1 MINRAYFGSNFM
13 RSIAILAAIFA
24 ASGVAAAQGAAKAA
38 TTRMRRA
45 SPNPLAVDHAIH
57 VLFGVHEIWE
67 TAISPDGQR
76 VAWAE
81 SLAGKN
87 GAPSPNKAIYV
98 ADWKAP
104 AGRVRVSAGNG
115 VAANEGSVAW
125 SPDSNQIAFLSDAGH
140 AGQQELYVATPG
152 EAARELTHVRG
163 DLAGPKWSPDGK
175 TIAMLFIE
183 NAPRASG
190 PLAAE
195 TRDEGVVGAK
205 IFEQRLALVE
215 AATGRMRQISPAGL
229 YVYEYDWSPDS
240 QKIVATAAPG
250 NGDDDWYIAQIRV
263 FNTATGADH
272 SIYKPPV
279 TMQMGRPKWSPDGS
293 TIAFIS
299 GIMSDEGSVGGDI
312 YTLPAEGGEPRD
324 ITPGLKATPSTLDW
338 GADSK
343 TIRFGE
349 IVDGESG
356 IAEVHLDSGAIS
368 TIWTGPERIG
378 GGGFGV
384 GVSLSRDG
392 KFSAVVRQSFSEP
405 PEVWAG
411 PTGAWKQV
419 TTLNQGLQPAWGE
432 AKSLHWK
439 TGIGEVQGWVVYPL
453 HFEPGK
459 KYPLIVS
466 VHGGPA
472 AANLPNWP
480 SRRSYEMALP
490 AAGYFLLFPNPRGS
504 FGMGEAFTRANVKD
518 FGGGDFR
525 DIMAGV
531 DEAIKTLPVDPE
543 RLGITGWSYG
553 GDMSMWAVTQ
563 TDRFKAA
570 VIGAGLSDWL
580 SYYGENQIDKWMI
593 PYFGASVYE
602 DPAVYAKSA
611 PIDFVKNVKT
621 PSLLV
626 VGDSDGECPPPQSY
640 EFWHAL
646 VYFGV
651 PTEFVIYPHEGHGFV
666 NPAHS
671 RDVAERAVAW
681 FNSQM

>member
-1 MINRAYFGSNFM
+1 MAEKTRRG
-13 RSIAILAAIFA
+13 IAGGAGVIMALLLA
-24 ASGVAAAQGAAKAA
+24 SGGVAAKQARSAEQ
-38 TTRMRRA
+38 
-45 SPNPLAVDHAIH
+45 PAVQRAIH
-57 VLFGVHEIWE
+57 VLFGVHEIAE
-67 TAISPDGQR
+67 AAISPDGQR
-76 VAWAE
+76 VAWVE
-81 SLAGKN
+81 SLAGRN
-87 GAPSPNKAIYV
+87 GAPSPNAAIYV
-98 ADWKAP
+98 ADWKSP
-104 AGRVRVSAGNG
+104 ARRVRVSGANG
-115 VAANEGSVAW
+115 VAAGEGSVAW
-125 SPDSNQIAFLSDAGH
+125 SPDSKRIAFLSDAGSP
-140 AGQQELYVATPG
+140 GQRELYVATPG
-152 EAARELTHVRG
+152 SAARQLTHVKG
-163 DLAGPKWSPDGK
+163 DLADPTWSPDGK
-175 TIAMLFIE
+175 TVAMLFIE

-195 TRDEGVVGAK
+195 TKDEGVVGAK
-205 IFEQRLALVE
+205 IYEQRLALVNAE
-215 AATGRMRQISPAGL
+215 TGELRQITPADL

-240 QKIVATAAPG
+240 KKIVATAAPG
-250 NGDDDWYIAQIRV
+250 NGDDNWYIAQIHV
-263 FNTATGADH
+263 FDVATGADH

-279 TMQMGRPKWSPDGS
+279 TMQMGGPKWSPDGK
-293 TIAFIS
+293 TIAYIS

-312 YTLPAEGGEPRD
+312 YTLPAEGGEPKDVTPD
-324 ITPGLKATPSTLDW
+324 IKATPTTLHW
-338 GADSK
+338 AADSK
-343 TIRFGE
+343 AIRFGE

-356 IAEVHLDSGAIS
+356 IAEVNLDSGAIS
-368 TIWTGPERIG
+368 TIWTGGERIG

-384 GVSLSRDG
+384 GASFSRDG
-392 KFSAVVRQSFSEP
+392 KMTAVVRQSFGEP

-419 TTLNQGLQPAWGE
+419 TTLNRGLEPAWGE
-432 AKSLHWK
+432 AKSLHW
-439 TGIGEVQGWVVYPL
+439 TTDIGQVQGWVVYPEN
-453 HFEPGK
+453 FDPAK
-459 KYPLIVS
+459 KYPLVVS

-480 SRRSYEMALP
+480 GRRSYQMALP
-490 AAGYFLLFPNPRGS
+490 SAGYFLLFPNPRGS
-504 FGMGEAFTRANVKD
+504 YGMGEAFTRANVKD

-531 DEAIKTLPVDPE
+531 DEAIKTLPIDPE
-543 RLGITGWSYG
+543 KLGITGWSYG
-553 GDMSMWAVTQ
+553 GYMSMWAVTQ
-563 TDRFKAA
+563 THRFKAA
-570 VIGAGLSDWL
+570 VIGAGLSDWV

-621 PSLLV
+621 PSLIV

-651 PTEFVIYPHEGHGFV
+651 PTQFVIYPHEGHGFV

-681 FNSQM
+681 FNSHM

>member
-1 MINRAYFGSNFM
+1 MKTSMTRKVAYL
-13 RSIAILAAIFA
+13 IVIL
-24 ASGVAAAQGAAKAA
+24 GAAALVRAAKAGA
-38 TTRMRRA
+38 E
-45 SPNPLAVDHAIH
+45 SPANQPAAVEQAIRTMFGLHAIMEA
-57 VLFGVHEIWE
+57 V
-67 TAISPDGQR
+67 ISPDGRR

-87 GAPSPNKAIYV
+87 GAPSLNAAIYV
-98 ADWKAP
+98 ADWKSP
-104 AGRVRVSAGNG
+104 AGRVRVSAANG
-115 VAANEGSVAW
+115 AAANEGRVAW
-125 SPDSNQIAFLSDAGH
+125 SPDSKQIAFLSDAAH

-152 EAARELTHVRG
+152 SAARQLTHVKG
-163 DLAGPKWSPDGK
+163 DLADAKWSPDGK
-175 TIAMLFIE
+175 TIAVLFIE

-205 IFEQRLALVE
+205 IYEQRLALVD
-215 AATGRMRQISPAGL
+215 ATTGRMREISPADL
-229 YVYEYDWSPDS
+229 YVYEYDWAPDG
-240 QKIVATAAPG
+240 KRIVATAAPG
-250 NGDDDWYIAQIRV
+250 NGDDNWYVAKIHV
-263 FNTATGADH
+263 FDAATGGDQ
-272 SIYKPPV
+272 SIYTPPV
-279 TMQMGRPKWSPDGS
+279 TLQMGAPKWSPDGK
-293 TIAFIS
+293 TIAFIG

-312 YTLPAEGGEPRD
+312 YTLSAEGGEPKD
-324 ITPGLKATPSTLDW
+324 VTPGMKASAATLDW
-338 GADSK
+338 AADSK

-349 IVDGESG
+349 IVDGQSG
-356 IAEVHLDSGAIS
+356 IAEVNVDSGAIS
-368 TIWTGPERIG
+368 TTWTGAERMG
-378 GGGFGV
+378 ASRFGV
-384 GVSLSRDG
+384 GASFSRDG
-392 KFSAVVRQSFSEP
+392 EMSATVRQSFGKP

-419 TTLNQGLQPAWGE
+419 THINQGLKPEWGE

-439 TGIGEVQGWVVYPL
+439 TDVGEAQGWVVYPKD
-453 HFEPGK
+453 FDATK
-459 KYPLIVS
+459 RYPLVVC

-472 AANLPNWP
+472 AANMPSWP
-480 SRRSYEMALP
+480 SRWSYQMTLP
-490 AAGYFLLFPNPRGS
+490 SAGYFLLFPNPRGS
-504 FGMGEAFTRANVKD
+504 YGMGEAFTRANVKD

-531 DEAIKTLPVDPE
+531 DEAIKTLPIDPE
-543 RLGITGWSYG
+543 KLGITGWSYG
-553 GDMSMWAVTQ
+553 GYMSMWAVTQ
-563 TDRFKAA
+563 TNRFKAA
-570 VIGAGLSDWL
+570 VIGAGLSDWV

-621 PSLLV
+621 PSLIV

-651 PTEFVIYPHEGHGFV
+651 PTQFVIYPHEGHGFV
-666 NPAHS
+666 DPAHS

-681 FNSQM
+681 FNSRM